1 MCYLHLEDSKNS
13 NAATSLTAAPV
24 VATNME
30 AYTPT

>member
-1 MCYLHLEDSKNS
+1 MCYLHKKS

-30 AYTPT
+30 AYTAT

>member
-1 MCYLHLEDSKNS
+1 MCYLHLEDSKNI

-30 AYTPT
+30 AYTAT